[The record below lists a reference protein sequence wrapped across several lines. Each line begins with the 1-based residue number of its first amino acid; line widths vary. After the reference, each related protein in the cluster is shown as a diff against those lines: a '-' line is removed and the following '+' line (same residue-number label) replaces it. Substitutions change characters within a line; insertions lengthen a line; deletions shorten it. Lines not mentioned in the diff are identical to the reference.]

1 MGNLIDNKEKEVG
14 MRELPKN
21 VVVVDTEPVWVENP
35 YSGAGVMLE
44 PDAVAVYDFVK
55 GCEMFRDYDNVRKG
69 CDWFKKHE
77 PEAYM
82 VLLD

>member
-1 MGNLIDNKEKEVG
+1 

-21 VVVVDTEPVWVENP
+21 VVVVDTEPVWVKNP
-35 YSGAGVMLE
+35 YTGAGVMLD

-69 CDWFKKHE
+69 CDWFKKKRARSIYGFIRLRRVYE
-77 PEAYM
+77 KQI
-82 VLLD
+82 